1 VSLSQNPPR
10 KLPPAK
16 LVHVIHIVALRQPS
30 VAKVRKG
37 VFRPPKELAP
47 ALKLRFNLKK
57 MVYMLVAAFKT
68 DERG

>member
-1 VSLSQNPPR
+1 
-10 KLPPAK
+10 
-16 LVHVIHIVALRQPS
+16 
-30 VAKVRKG
+30 VRKG